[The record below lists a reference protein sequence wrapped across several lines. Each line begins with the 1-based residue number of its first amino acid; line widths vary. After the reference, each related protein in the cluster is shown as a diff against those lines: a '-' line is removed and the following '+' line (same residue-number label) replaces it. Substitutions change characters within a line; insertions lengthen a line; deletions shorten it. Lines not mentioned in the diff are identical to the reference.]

1 VSIQKRFVKAPAPAV
16 HIVGPRLVSP
26 KDAAAYLSMSV
37 DVVREMIQ
45 KRQIPYI
52 LNGRRY
58 LLDRL
63 DLDRY
68 IEKIKIGAA

>member
-1 VSIQKRFVKAPAPAV
+1 MKAPAAV
-16 HIVGPRLVSP
+16 LQIVGPRLVSP
-26 KDAAAYLSMSV
+26 KDAAAYLSMSI

-45 KRQIPYI
+45 KREIPYI